1 MALEASAFLTLNPA
15 FHEPG
20 MLVQISQSSAFIDLL
35 ENESLRNR
43 LAEDDLLVYMKQLNM
58 RGKIAAGTSAF
69 NELPG
74 ADLTLSMMS
83 TPTYLLRTRAQW
95 DHHDVAAGARWG
107 LAVPEGYRLALRQT
121 NYQLCRDFSLYGGKP
136 QYGEGIINAP
146 GSTAVNL
153 PADSLGHTTASSY
166 DNGEMAQFLLNQ
178 VLALKT
184 RTYQLG
190 LGKKFS
196 IVGPQRILG
205 LFEYNIV
212 QLAQYQR
219 VGAGT
224 ASTKETFE
232 AILMANKDRVSWGY
246 DDTLQ
251 GQGANGT
258 DLVILDMPGVDQQNR
273 PGIDTNEFSGVTP
286 GSGVTVTQY
295 CDKAAPT
302 EIISPLPAGATDMVM
317 EWRVSPGWAVRP
329 QAVTLISMAP

>member
-15 FHEPG
+15 FHEPQL
-20 MLVQISQSSAFIDLL
+20 LVQVSQSSAFIDLL
-35 ENESLRNR
+35 EGESLRNR
-43 LAEDDLLVYMKQLNM
+43 LGEDDLLVYMKQLNM
-58 RGKIAAGTSAF
+58 RSKVAAGGSAY

-74 ADLTLSMMS
+74 ADLSLNMLS

-107 LAVPEGYRLALRQT
+107 LAVPEGYRLALRQA
-121 NYQLCRDFSLYGGKP
+121 NYQMCRDFCLYGGKP
-136 QYGEGIINAP
+136 QYGEGLVNAP
-146 GSTAVNL
+146 GATAINL
-153 PADSLGHTTASSY
+153 PADSLGHTTASTY
-166 DNGEMAQFLLNQ
+166 DNGEMAQFLLNT
-178 VLALKT
+178 VLAMKT

-232 AILMANKDRVSWGY
+232 AVLMSNGDRLTWGY

-251 GQGANGT
+251 GQGAGGT
-258 DLVILDMPGVDQQNR
+258 DLVILDMPGIEQQNR
-273 PGIDTNEFSGVTP
+273 GGIDTNVFSGVTP
-286 GSGVTVTQY
+286 GSGVIVTQY
-295 CDKAAPT
+295 CDKAAPS
-302 EIISPLPAGATDMVM
+302 EIISPMPAGATDMVM
-317 EWRVSPGWAVRP
+317 EWRISPGWPVRP
-329 QAVTLISMAP
+329 QGLTLISMAP

>member
-15 FHEPG
+15 FHEPEL
-20 MLVQISQSSAFIDLL
+20 LVQITQTSAFIDLL
-35 ENESLRNR
+35 ENESLRNK

-58 RGKIAAGTSAF
+58 RGKIAAGSSSF

-74 ADLTLSMMS
+74 ADLSLNMISA
-83 TPTYLLRTRAQW
+83 PTYLLRTRAQW

-121 NYQLCRDFSLYGGKP
+121 NYQLCRDFCLYGGKP
-136 QYGEGIINAP
+136 QYGEGIVNSP
-146 GSTAVNL
+146 GATAVNL
-153 PADSLGHTTASSY
+153 PADSMGHTTASTY
-166 DNGEMAQFLLNQ
+166 DNGEMAQFLLNT

-196 IVGPQRILG
+196 IIGPQRILG
-205 LFEYNIV
+205 SFEYNIV
-212 QLAQYQR
+212 QLAQFQR

-232 AILMANKDRVSWGY
+232 AVLMSNGDRITWGY

-251 GQGANGT
+251 AQGAGGT
-258 DLVILDMPGVDQQNR
+258 DLVILDMAGVEQ
-273 PGIDTNEFSGVTP
+273 PSTSGINTNVFAGITP
-286 GSGVTVTQY
+286 GSGVCVTQY

-302 EIISPLPAGATDMVM
+302 EIMSPLPAGATDMVM
-317 EWRVSPGWAVRP
+317 EWRISPGWAVRP